1 MENGAGKIGDTRE
14 MVERV
19 KLLQGANGAA
29 KRMFGGNLMIFDMQ
43 TCVFLFTESRVQSPD
58 RQTDRSE
65 VASGGGGGPGGAAAR
80 DFRSM

>member
-1 MENGAGKIGDTRE
+1 
-14 MVERV
+14 
-19 KLLQGANGAA
+19 
-29 KRMFGGNLMIFDMQ
+29 MIFDMQ